1 MTLIANFNWTNTS
14 GVLFKIPGG
23 PVWEYTNIK
32 LTLIKASLR
41 EFIFIPSLRLN
52 WVHTSFGHQG
62 PLHGAIR
69 ATWALSPNL
78 TDSLIQKCFL
88 HDRTILHPLGPTL
101 LTQKKPWRLRTVV
114 KKKNQFVEKEVVGV
128 EWVNGWR
135 PRLTF
140 GARHSA
146 PSKVVPPSERLKEER
161 KKITAANRASSPS

>member
-1 MTLIANFNWTNTS
+1 MCFNIWKGLVFLCFVILRVTLIANFNWTNTS

-41 EFIFIPSLRLN
+41 EFNFIPSLRLN

-114 KKKNQFVEKEVVGV
+114 KKK
-128 EWVNGWR
+128 
-135 PRLTF
+135 
-140 GARHSA
+140 
-146 PSKVVPPSERLKEER
+146 
-161 KKITAANRASSPS
+161 KKSIRGKGSCRGGMG